1 MRNKLGYL
9 LGLLLACA
17 AALPAYALLPIQHWQ
32 TQNGARVY
40 FVETRDL
47 PMLDVSVDFPAGSV
61 FDTRA
66 KSGLAAL
73 TANTLRLGAGGLAE
87 DEIARRMADTGA
99 QPGGRLVSALHRRSL
114 LALTTPAE

>member
-1 MRNKLGYL
+1 MSRNRAWLWTSS
-9 LGLLLACA
+9 ARRCSDCCA

-73 TANTLRLGAGGLAE
+73 TANTLRLGAGGLADFGVGPNQE
-87 DEIARRMADTGA
+87 KMIALDRNCLSL
-99 QPGGRLVSALHRRSL
+99 RL
-114 LALTTPAE
+114 